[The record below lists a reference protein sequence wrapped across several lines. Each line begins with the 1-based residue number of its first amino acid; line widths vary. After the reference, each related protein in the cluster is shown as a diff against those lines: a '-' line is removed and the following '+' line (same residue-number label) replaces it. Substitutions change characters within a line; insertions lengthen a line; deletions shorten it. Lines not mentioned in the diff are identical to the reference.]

1 METEARISYLEM
13 VISARAVDIYVLKGG
28 QGASGEY
35 VNVGRLEGRPA
46 QDHPY
51 KYHYRFGAAE
61 LPDTRV
67 ALLQLRLTPHNEGA
81 AEIYVFR
88 FSVMVGD
95 GGNQRHKANIAASVG
110 VGVGVGAAQ
119 GRWVC
124 GWGLVVRG
132 WRGVSA

>member
-67 ALLQLRLTPHNEGA
+67 ALLQLRLTPHSEGA

-88 FSVMVGD
+88 LSVVVGES
-95 GGNQRHKANIAASVG
+95 NQRHKANIATSL
-110 VGVGVGAAQ
+110 GVGVGAAS
-119 GRWVC
+119 RW
-124 GWGLVVRG
+124 G
-132 WRGVSA
+132 